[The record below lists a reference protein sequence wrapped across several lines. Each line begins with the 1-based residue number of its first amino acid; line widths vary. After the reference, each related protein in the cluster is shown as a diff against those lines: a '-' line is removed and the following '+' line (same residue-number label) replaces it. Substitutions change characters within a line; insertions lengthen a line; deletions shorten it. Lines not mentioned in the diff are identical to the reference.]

1 MNFLFKLPCTQRR
14 HNGSRVI
21 VDQHTKSALF
31 LLVKETFS
39 LQRLAKLFI
48 EEIVR
53 LHGVLVFIVSD

>member
-21 VDQHTKSALF
+21 MDQLTKFAHF
-31 LLVKETFS
+31 LSVKETFS

-53 LHGVLVFIVSD
+53 LYGVPIFIVSE